1 MARILVAASTP
12 GAGATT
18 VAVGLAH
25 RLAYA
30 GRDVRIERL
39 AGDER
44 AAADAAV
51 FATLEFCSSSG
62 VPVDAASVPDGGVVV
77 IEAPAGVEDAA
88 ALASRLGAKLV
99 AVDGGRG
106 APSGAALT
114 ITNRARKG
122 DARTLPEDRLLAA
135 PTVGQIAETAHA
147 RVLVRSQEGDR
158 AVIEHIVIGAISHDS
173 ADTYFGRFPRKA
185 VVCRAEKTDLGLAA
199 LLTGAEVLVLS
210 GGNDPSPYLLDR
222 AGASRATTVL
232 LTPEGTVETV
242 RDIEGLYGTAPFSH
256 AAKVERAGE
265 LIAAALDDATLASL
279 LA

>member
-1 MARILVAASTP
+1 MTRILIAASTP

-30 GRDVRIERL
+30 GHEVRLERL
-39 AGDER
+39 SGDDR
-44 AAADAAV
+44 APSDAAV
-51 FATLEFCSSSG
+51 FATLDFCSASG
-62 VPVDAASVPDGGVVV
+62 SPVDASAVPDGAVVV
-77 IEAPAGVEDAA
+77 IEAPAGADAA

-99 AVDGGRG
+99 AVDGGSG

-114 ITNRARKG
+114 ILNRARKG
-122 DARTLPEDRLLAA
+122 GALTLPEDRLLAA
-135 PTVGQIAETAHA
+135 PTVGQIAETARA
-147 RVLVRSQEGDR
+147 RVLVRSQEGDS

-173 ADTYFGRFPRKA
+173 ADTYFERFPRKA

-199 LLTGAEVLVLS
+199 LITGAEVLVLS

-222 AGASRATTVL
+222 AGASRTTTVL
-232 LTPEGTVETV
+232 LAPEGTVETV

-265 LIAAALDDATLASL
+265 LIAAAIDDASLASL

>member
-1 MARILVAASTP
+1 MTRILVAASTP

-30 GRDVRIERL
+30 GHEVRLERL
-39 AGDER
+39 AGDDR
-44 AAADAAV
+44 AASDAAV
-51 FATLEFCSSSG
+51 FATLDFCSASG
-62 VPVDAASVPDGGVVV
+62 APVDASAVPDGAVVV
-77 IEAPAGVEDAA
+77 IEAPAGSDAA

-99 AVDGGRG
+99 AVDGGAG

-114 ITNRARKG
+114 IVNRARKG
-122 DARTLPEDRLLAA
+122 GARTLPEDRLLAA
-135 PTVGQIAETAHA
+135 PTVGQIAETARA
-147 RVLVRSQEGDR
+147 RVLVRSVEGDR

-173 ADTYFGRFPRKA
+173 ADTYFERFPRKA

-199 LLTGAEVLVLS
+199 LITGAEVLVLS

-222 AGASRATTVL
+222 AGASRTTTVL
-232 LTPEGTVETV
+232 LAPEGTVETI

-265 LIAAALDDATLASL
+265 LVAAAVDDASLASL

>member
-1 MARILVAASTP
+1 MTRILVAASTP

-30 GRDVRIERL
+30 GHEVRLERL
-39 AGDER
+39 AGDDR
-44 AAADAAV
+44 AASDAAV
-51 FATLEFCSSSG
+51 FATLDFCSASG
-62 VPVDAASVPDGGVVV
+62 APVDASAVPDGAVVV
-77 IEAPAGVEDAA
+77 IEAPAGADAA

-99 AVDGGRG
+99 AVDGGSG

-114 ITNRARKG
+114 ILNRARKG
-122 DARTLPEDRLLAA
+122 GALTLPEDRLLAA
-135 PTVGQIAETAHA
+135 PTVGQIVETARA
-147 RVLVRSQEGDR
+147 RVLVRSQEGDG

-173 ADTYFGRFPRKA
+173 ADTYFERFPRKA

-199 LLTGAEVLVLS
+199 LITGAEVLVLS

-222 AGASRATTVL
+222 AGASRTTTVL
-232 LTPEGTVETV
+232 LAPEGTVETV

-265 LIAAALDDATLASL
+265 LIAAALDDAALASL